1 MSCMILHNCKL
12 VLQRRTHVQILLQNI
27 LKINIYVLLQGAELK
42 HDTALV
48 QQQLFINNLLP
59 NTILQQLLCF
69 CLTTTCTDIFCQP
82 CDKTKYTSCHSRIYV
97 LTPPTYLDPFCFI
110 WFWDSVIDLDSKNPE
125 IGSFGQR
132 SIWVQQ
138 QLVSNKKRP
147 TNRSQLPGTQI
158 WFLLTPPERAI
169 GQKLNDG

>member
-1 MSCMILHNCKL
+1 MFYYK
-12 VLQRRTHVQILLQNI
+12 VQNS
-27 LKINIYVLLQGAELK
+27 NVTP
-42 HDTALV
+42 HLV

-147 TNRSQLPGTQI
+147 TNRSQLPGHPD
-158 WFLLTPPERAI
+158 LVLTNTTRTGNWSKI
-169 GQKLNDG
+169 KRWLSLQL